1 PTASGVEEAKKLV
14 AQARQQDKS
23 GDAQGCRDTIMK
35 AKEKAGALQDQIPF
49 ALSQSLNDGL
59 FAARDHLITRT
70 WPAHVSVRDPNFM
83 RNALRVER
91 ASKGNLSGAVTNQGT
106 RAGNRGHLVMHEKG
120 GVKRPS
126 KAKLAIP
133 SKALKARQGARGI
146 PKNMRP
152 GVVQNTFRKGDVI
165 YQRTGGKRK
174 RGLKLLYVLKPQAPI
189 KGVVPWHSDFD
200 MVMRRE
206 VARSFPNR
214 IKAAMASRRR

>member
-1 PTASGVEEAKKLV
+1 MPVGFDMSDFERAAS
-14 AQARQQDKS
+14 R
-23 GDAQGCRDTIMK
+23 
-35 AKEKAGALQDQIPF
+35 AGALQDQIPF

-59 FAARDHLITRT
+59 FAARDHLITHT

-126 KAKLAIP
+126 KAKIAIP
-133 SKALKARQGARGI
+133 DRKVLARRSGRGI
-146 PKNMRP
+146 PKSLRP
-152 GVVQNTFRKGDVI
+152 GTAPNTFRKGDVI
-165 YQRTGGKRK
+165 YQVTGGKKNRK
-174 RGLKLLYVLKPQAPI
+174 LKLLYTLKPSAPI
-189 KGVVPWHSDFD
+189 KGVVPFHADFD

-206 VARSFPNR
+206 VMRVFPNR
-214 IKAAMASRRR
+214 IKAAMSSRRR